1 MQGAL
6 SRFLATGLLAGVF
19 SLTMAVQAMTMN
31 SLSPTQYNDIKQSD
45 LDKPQL
51 DYDDIAP
58 LLLQHQQNPLFRFTQ
73 LGQSALG
80 TPIWQIDIGTGPVK
94 ILAWSQMHGNEST
107 ATAALM
113 DFLNFIAAERQK
125 NWRDNWLSKVSIR
138 LIPMV
143 NPDGAAAGSRFNSMG
158 IDINRDAKALQSPE
172 GRILMQAAKDFKPD
186 FGLNLHDQNRFYAA
200 GDTDKQTTISLL
212 APAFNDAKDIDAARK
227 KAMQLIGDM
236 ADLMAKELPG
246 YLGKYDDTFSWRSF
260 GDTFAGMGISTVL
273 IESGGHPKDDNR
285 QVARRLNTQL
295 LVMSIE
301 SIGSGAY
308 QQQPLSA
315 YQAIP
320 FNRDGGI
327 KDVLL
332 SHLNINVNGHNA
344 KVDLA
349 LDLDLEADKIARIRD
364 IGDLSIYGA
373 YHQLDVA
380 GLSYQAPK
388 AYSLTKALTLDKA
401 AYLALLREGYS
412 HFSGDAA
419 LLTNNSG
426 LPVVINPKG
435 LNGKTPQRYRLATF
449 LLRNEQGV
457 QRALLNGQLLDVSS
471 GKLLNPLGT

>member
-1 MQGAL
+1 MQHAL
-6 SRFLATGLLAGVF
+6 RWLLAGLF
-19 SLTMAVQAMTMN
+19 SLTTAVQAMTAS
-31 SLSPTQYNDIKQSD
+31 SLSANDYQQIKQAG

-51 DYDDIAP
+51 THSDIAGV
-58 LLLQHQQNPLFRFTQ
+58 LQAHQSDPLFRFQQ

-80 TPIWQIDIGTGPVK
+80 SPIWQIDIGSGPVK
-94 ILAWSQMHGNEST
+94 VLAWSQMHGDEAT

-113 DFLNFIAAERQK
+113 DLLNFISADKQQT
-125 NWRDNWLSKVSIR
+125 WRENWLSKVTLR

-143 NPDGAAAGSRFNSMG
+143 NPDGAAANTRFNSMG

-172 GRILMQAAKDFKPD
+172 GRLLMQAAKDFKPD
-186 FGLNLHDQNRFYAA
+186 FGLNLHDQNRFYAV

-227 KAMQLIGDM
+227 KAMQLIGNM
-236 ADLMAKELPG
+236 ADLMATELPG

-273 IESGGHPKDDNR
+273 IESGGYPNDDNR
-285 QVARRLNTQL
+285 QVARQLNTQL
-295 LVMSIE
+295 LIMSIE

-320 FNRDGGI
+320 FNRSGGI

-332 SHLNINVNGHNA
+332 KNLNINVNGHSA
-344 KVDLA
+344 DIDLA
-349 LDLDLEADKIARIRD
+349 LELGLGGNMQARIHD

-373 YHQLDVA
+373 YHQLDVT
-380 GLSYQAPK
+380 GLSYQPPK

-401 AYLALLREGYS
+401 GYLALLREGYS
-412 HFSGDAA
+412 HFSGDAT

-426 LPVVINPKG
+426 LPVVVNPRG
-435 LNGKTPQRYRLATF
+435 LTGKTPQRYRLATF

>member
-1 MQGAL
+1 MQHAL
-6 SRFLATGLLAGVF
+6 RWLLAGLF
-19 SLTMAVQAMTMN
+19 SLTTAVQAMTTG
-31 SLSPTQYNDIKQSD
+31 SLSADDYQQIKQTG

-51 DYDDIAP
+51 THSDIAP
-58 LLLQHQQNPLFRFTQ
+58 LLQLHQHNPLFRFKQ

-94 ILAWSQMHGNEST
+94 VLAWSQMHGDEAT

-113 DFLNFIAAERQK
+113 DLLNFISADQQQQ
-125 NWRDNWLSKVSIR
+125 WRDNWLSKVTLR

-143 NPDGAAAGSRFNSMG
+143 NPDGAAANTRFNSMG

-172 GRILMQAAKDFKPD
+172 GRLLMQAAKDFKPD

-308 QQQPLSA
+308 QQQSLSA

-320 FNRDGGI
+320 FNRSGGI

-332 SHLNINVNGHNA
+332 SNLKISVNGHNA
-344 KVDLA
+344 SIDLA
-349 LDLDLEADKIARIRD
+349 LDLGLESNKQARIHD

-373 YHQLDVA
+373 YHQLDVT

-401 AYLALLREGYS
+401 TYLTLLREGYS